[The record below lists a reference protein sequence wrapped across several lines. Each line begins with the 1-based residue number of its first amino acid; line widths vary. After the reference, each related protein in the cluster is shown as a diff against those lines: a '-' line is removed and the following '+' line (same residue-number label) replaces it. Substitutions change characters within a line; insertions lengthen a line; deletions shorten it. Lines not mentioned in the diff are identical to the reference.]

1 MENNQVTFRKIP
13 LDILIEILNDAWER
27 GADYVDITGV
37 PNELQDSLTIAI
49 REEYMSPEPEEK
61 VEKDVS
67 IPDDEK
73 ENRHLSDDD
82 FNELI

>member
-1 MENNQVTFRKIP
+1 M
-13 LDILIEILNDAWER
+13 
-27 GADYVDITGV
+27 DITGV